1 VLALVRYGLA
11 GDNGAGLHEIWGM
24 SNHTAMASLSLGVV
38 TLFAVALTAAAVRT
52 FQRTAVR

>member
-1 VLALVRYGLA
+1 MRYGLA
-11 GDNGAGLHEIWGM
+11 GDNGAGLHDIWGM
-24 SNHTAMASLSLGVV
+24 SNATAMASLSLGVV